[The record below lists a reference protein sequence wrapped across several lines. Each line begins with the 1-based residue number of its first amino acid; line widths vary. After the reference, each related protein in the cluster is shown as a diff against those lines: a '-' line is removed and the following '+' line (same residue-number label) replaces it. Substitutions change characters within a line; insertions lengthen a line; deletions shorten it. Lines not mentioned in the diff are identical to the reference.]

1 MASQKMKDLFG
12 MLAGA
17 KAFHNKNSLQ
27 SKMDALVANRPEYQ
41 VADEYAENQAIA
53 KNATMGRDQAIQQQE
68 QNINQSAAD
77 SVGQAQEVSS
87 STGSILSTLAAIN
100 NNKNDALQQLGV
112 QEGQVARQNRR
123 DLMGANE
130 AMAEEQD
137 KAWNYNVNDP
147 YQTQVAQIRDKQK
160 FRRELPWKILDTVGS
175 VATGRFLGGKD
186 SGTTA

>member
-1 MASQKMKDLFG
+1 MASQKAKDLFG

-27 SKMDALVANRPEYQ
+27 SKMDALVANRPEYEIS
-41 VADEYAENQAIA
+41 DEYAKNQALA
-53 KNATMGRDQAIQQQE
+53 QAATMGRDQAIQQQE
-68 QNINQSAAD
+68 QNINQSAVD
-77 SVGQAQEVSS
+77 SVGQAQELTS

-100 NNKNDALQQLGV
+100 NNKNDALLQLGV

-147 YQTQVAQIRDKQK
+147 YQNQVAQIRDKQK
-160 FRRELPWKILDTVGS
+160 FRRELPWKILDTVGAIGMSAVAGKAS
-175 VATGRFLGGKD
+175 V
-186 SGTTA
+186 